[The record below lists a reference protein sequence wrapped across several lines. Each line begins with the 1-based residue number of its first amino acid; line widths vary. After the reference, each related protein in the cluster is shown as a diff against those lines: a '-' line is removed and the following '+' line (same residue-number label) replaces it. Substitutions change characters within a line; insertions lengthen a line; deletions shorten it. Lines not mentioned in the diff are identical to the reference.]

1 MTRNIVLLVAR
12 VLLSAIFIAAGVEKF
27 GNIAGTAGY
36 IASVGLP
43 APTALAWLSGIFET
57 VTGIAILVGFMTRY
71 AAWALAAFCV
81 FTAVMFHSGPIN
93 IPDFP
98 AAANGMLTMMNQ
110 IMMMKNL
117 ALAGGFL
124 VLSVAGAGAWSVD
137 ARRGAVPAHA

>member
-1 MTRNIVLLVAR
+1 MTSNVILLVAR

-71 AAWALAAFCV
+71 AAWALAAFCA
-81 FTAVMFHSGPIN
+81 FTAVMFHAGPIN
-93 IPDFP
+93 ISDFP
-98 AAANGMLTMMNQ
+98 AAANGMLTSMNQ